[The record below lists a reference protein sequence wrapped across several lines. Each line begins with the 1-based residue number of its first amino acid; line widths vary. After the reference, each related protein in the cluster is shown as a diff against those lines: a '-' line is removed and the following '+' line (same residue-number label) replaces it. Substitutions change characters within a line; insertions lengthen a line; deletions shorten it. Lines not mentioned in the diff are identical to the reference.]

1 MQAPHS
7 GSQPHGGVSAAR
19 PDACCTRLTGA
30 ARSRQVSDAI
40 MQHAQMLVAAAALLI
55 GLACVAGAATRP
67 QSRLPK
73 RSASVC
79 E

>member
-1 MQAPHS
+1 
-7 GSQPHGGVSAAR
+7 
-19 PDACCTRLTGA
+19 
-30 ARSRQVSDAI
+30 